1 MATDAVGNVNIGP
14 GFSSR
19 PTYTFTELLAANSS
33 QGHFQ
38 DGVTLKVGQGVLAT
52 GTPIVLDSG
61 TNQYVKA
68 ATDATVIDGFLRD
81 QVDTGVA
88 GDIPKLGNRVYKGVL
103 KYSVVKAA
111 NGGVDIAA
119 GALAALF
126 ARVDTH
132 RDYFIF

>member
-1 MATDAVGNVNIGP
+1 MATDAVGNVNIAP

-19 PTYTFTELLAANSS
+19 PNYTHVELLASAPSN
-33 QGHFQ
+33 GYHQ
-38 DGVTLKVGQGVLAT
+38 DGVTLKVGQGTLAT
-52 GTPIVLDSG
+52 GTPLAFDSA

-68 ATDATVIDGFLRD
+68 ATNATVIEGFLRD
-81 QVDTGVA
+81 QVDTGVV

-103 KYSVVKAA
+103 KYSVIKAA
-111 NGGVDIAA
+111 NGDTDISA

-126 ARVDTH
+126 ARVDTR